1 MRSTKSKWTEEVEVD
16 MKKLVDTVTLKKLEV
31 TSLLN
36 IIIQI
41 GQEIVIVTEN
51 AAIKKGELN

>member
-1 MRSTKSKWTEEVEVD
+1 MRSTKSKWTEKVEVD